1 MNSCTNDEKGDENL
15 DKDLDFDLEDDDF
28 FETFKNNFRILP
40 LWRPAFVTI
49 SK

>member
-15 DKDLDFDLEDDDF
+15 DNKDLDFDLEDDDY

-40 LWRPAFVTI
+40 LRRPAFVTI
-49 SK
+49 